1 MKPIFSAVILAP
13 KYQGYNPYR
22 LRPEGNIA
30 IKYFTRLVGCTRTCR
45 PQTASDNDMASVLKR
60 KRGPPEA
67 IEPSK
72 RSRSNQDTPQ
82 SAPEL
87 DPSNV
92 GWDAAFG
99 PTKRQNGTT
108 NGVNGKEA
116 PGLRDSNSPEAED
129 FEDLVD
135 RARAAKQEKKRP
147 KKKAVSSMSTWKT
160 SDPIGGRMIEVD
172 PLFTEDEK

>member
-1 MKPIFSAVILAP
+1 
-13 KYQGYNPYR
+13 
-22 LRPEGNIA
+22 
-30 IKYFTRLVGCTRTCR
+30 
-45 PQTASDNDMASVLKR
+45 MASALKR
-60 KRGPPEA
+60 KRGQLEAVKPP
-67 IEPSK
+67 K
-72 RSRSNQDTPQ
+72 RSRSEQDIPQ